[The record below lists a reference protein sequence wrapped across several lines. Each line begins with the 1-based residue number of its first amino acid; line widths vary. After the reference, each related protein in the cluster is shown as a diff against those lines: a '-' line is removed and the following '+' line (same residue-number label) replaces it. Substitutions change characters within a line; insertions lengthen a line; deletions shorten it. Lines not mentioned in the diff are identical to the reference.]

1 MIFIHDLVYIYAQ
14 HYVANQDKNRAKIY
28 ERQSYMSLTK
38 E

>member
-14 HYVANQDKNRAKIY
+14 HYVAKQDQNRAKIY
-28 ERQSYMSLTK
+28 ERQPYMSLTI